1 MKFQFAGQTI
11 EVDSAERGQKI
22 NVLPMLRHPEEFHGD
37 SRVDQVVK
45 FGGVFEPLIGKSDQ
59 PLPTEGVVILEH
71 HYDEAK
77 KLMDQVNQLA
87 QQVIKDAKLYDDLSF
102 CQEYFNL
109 AKAGYEMLNKHK
121 QEFKLENK
129 NLIPVSLERAGLVT
143 TRLTLELG
151 KDEKIDNEVR
161 VVTKRTHLKAE
172 PETYLT
178 VTVKWRERDK
188 LKTIN
193 NQEVLL
199 SDFVNPASGA
209 SGLAFILAAK
219 GLVGVKPKKINH
231 RSISLT
237 RQGVGFVR
245 RELEALGIASSFY
258 SVGECNELNNMY
270 YLTGNRAVA
279 DAGHLLRHFLPKWY
293 KL

>member
-11 EVDSAERGQKI
+11 EVDSAERGQTI
-22 NVLPMLRHPEEFHGD
+22 NVLPMLRHPEEFYGD

-59 PLPTEGVVILEH
+59 QLPAEGVVVLEH

-121 QEFKLENK
+121 PVVG
-129 NLIPVSLERAGLVT
+129 IPVSLERAGLVT

-219 GLVGVKPKKINH
+219 ELGIKPKKINH

-270 YLTGNRAVA
+270 YLIGTRAVG